1 MIDVRRSAMNK
12 LIVPTGIVAAS
23 LAAALAW
30 AQTPAFQNTR
40 YFTTP
45 LEKDPTRE
53 VGMQSVTMP
62 PGAANKFHRHPGD
75 QWTAVQEGEV
85 TFTIKG
91 QAPRVLKAGESN
103 YVPRGTVHRQQNLT
117 DRPARY
123 IEMRI
128 FDKDKPASEPV
139 VE

>member
-1 MIDVRRSAMNK
+1 MK
-12 LIVPTGIVAAS
+12 QLIIAAV
-23 LAAALAW
+23 LAATCMFAPAAW
-30 AQTPAFQNTR
+30 SQETTPARQTIR

-53 VGMQSVTMP
+53 VELVSITVP
-62 PGAANKFHRHPGD
+62 RGAGNEFHRHPGD

-85 TFTIKG
+85 TFTVKG
-91 QAPRVLKAGESN
+91 KPPQVLKAGDYN

-117 DRPARY
+117 NRPARY

-128 FDKDKPASEPV
+128 FDKGKPASETV
-139 VE
+139 KE